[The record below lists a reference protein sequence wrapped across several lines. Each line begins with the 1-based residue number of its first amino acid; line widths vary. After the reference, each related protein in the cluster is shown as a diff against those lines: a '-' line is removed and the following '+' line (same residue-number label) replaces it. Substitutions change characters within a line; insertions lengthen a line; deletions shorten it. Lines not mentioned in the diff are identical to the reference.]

1 MAERLEVHINNTYTD
16 DYKLI
21 STGQIW
27 NDKALVSSWTT
38 DDPRALLHQGIE
50 AADPNVF
57 EQIKL
62 KKFLEKAAQL
72 FETTKI
78 TIEGK

>member
-1 MAERLEVHINNTYTD
+1 MERLEVHLNNAYEGTE
-16 DYKLI
+16 LV

-27 NDKALVSSWTT
+27 NGNALVSSWTT

-57 EQIKL
+57 EQIKV
-62 KKFLEKAAQL
+62 KKFLERAAEL
-72 FETTKI
+72 FEPTKI

>member
-27 NDKALVSSWTT
+27 DDSRLVSEWTT
-38 DDPRALLHQGIE
+38 NDPRALLHQGIE
-50 AADPNVF
+50 SADPNVF
-57 EQIKL
+57 EQIKI
-62 KKFLEKAAQL
+62 KKFLERAAEL
-72 FETTKI
+72 FEPTKI
-78 TIEGK
+78 TIQGK

>member
-1 MAERLEVHINNTYTD
+1 MAERLEVHLNNAYTD

-72 FETTKI
+72 FEPTKI